1 MANGDINV
9 KVLYSQSLGGG
20 FATSGLA
27 KNTKRFVV
35 GEITGTYVSTGLAV
49 NKLGGPAAFGLT
61 TMDFLKLEPVLFN
74 AAYPDVDAV
83 FTADYDATN
92 QKIFCCDDLG
102 QAGTLNDPADAEAI
116 VIRFVAVGD
125 DATAPEL

>member
-20 FATSGLA
+20 FTTTGRAQ
-27 KNTKRFVV
+27 NTKRLVV
-35 GEITGTYVSTGLAV
+35 GEITGTYVAAGLAV

-61 TMDFLKLEPVLFN
+61 TMDFLKLEPITFN
-74 AAYPDVDAV
+74 AVGPGVATLFP
-83 FTADYDATN
+83 TDYDVTN
-92 QKIFCCDDLG
+92 QKIFCCDKLG
-102 QAGTLNDPADAEAI
+102 AAGALADPEDGEAI
-116 VIRFVAVGD
+116 VLRFVAVGD

>member
-20 FATSGLA
+20 FTTGGLA
-27 KNTKRFVV
+27 KNTKRLVV

-49 NKLGGPAAFGLT
+49 NKFGGPAAFGLT
-61 TMDFLKLEPVLFN
+61 TMDFIKVIPWSLN
-74 AAYPDVDAV
+74 AAYPAEDDLFDACYDV
-83 FTADYDATN
+83 TN
-92 QKIFCCDDLG
+92 AKIFCNEDIG
-102 QAGTLNDPADAEAI
+102 QAGAGNDPDDGEA
-116 VIRFVAVGD
+116 VVLRFVAVGD